1 MKPPISCATGA
12 FVMTPAKAA
21 FPALLVAATLAVG
34 GCASPAYYLQ
44 AMSGQFELWRLSR
57 PLDQLRDDPSI
68 APSLQEKLS
77 AARRIRDFASRELAL
92 PDNGGFRSY
101 AAIDRPYA
109 VWNVFAA
116 EEFAIRPKEWCF
128 PVAGCVSYRGYFSKA
143 DAEAHAAALR
153 AEGYEVHVGG
163 VPAYST
169 LGWFDDPL
177 LSTFIRYP
185 EPELARLI
193 FHELSHQLLYA
204 RDDTEFNESFAV
216 AVEREGLRRW
226 LAREASPARQDDFD
240 RARRMRS
247 DFQELVLD
255 ARNRLEAL
263 YASSLAVE
271 DKRRA
276 KSRIFGKLRQDHEA
290 LKAGPW
296 QGFAGYD
303 RWFGEEINNATLAS
317 VGLYHGLVPAFEA
330 LLERHDRDLPGFYAE
345 AKRLSALSREERRAA
360 FGRMQVEAR

>member
-12 FVMTPAKAA
+12 FAMTSAKAA
-21 FPALLVAATLAVG
+21 YPALLAAALAAG
-34 GCASPAYYLQ
+34 GCASPAYYWQ

-57 PLDQLRDDPSI
+57 PLDRMQDDPSV
-68 APSLQEKLS
+68 APALQVKLA

-101 AAIDRPYA
+101 AAIDRPYV

-116 EEFAIRPKEWCF
+116 EEFAIRPREWCF

-143 DAEAHAAALR
+143 DADAYAAALQ

-177 LSTFIRYP
+177 LSTFIHYP
-185 EPELARLI
+185 ETELARLI

-204 RDDTEFNESFAV
+204 PDDSEFNESFAV

-226 LAREASPARQDDFD
+226 LAREAGPTRQAAFQ
-240 RARRMRS
+240 RAQRMRA
-247 DFQELVLD
+247 DFQRLVLD
-255 ARNRLEAL
+255 ARNRLDAL
-263 YASSLAVE
+263 YASSLSAE
-271 DKRRA
+271 DKRRE
-276 KSRIFGKLRQDHEA
+276 KSLVFTKLRQDHEA

-303 RWFGEEINNATLAS
+303 RWFGAEINNATLAS
-317 VGLYHGLVPAFEA
+317 LGLYHGLVPAFEA
-330 LLERHDRDLPGFYAE
+330 LLERHDRDLSRFYAE
-345 AKRLSALSREERRAA
+345 AKRLGALPKEERRAT
-360 FGRMQVEAR
+360 FGRSLAEMR